1 MKRTTSFVIVILLL
15 ATGSSFGGNGDLVVD
30 GKLGVG
36 ISTPTQKLDV
46 YGSVNAGGGGWTGYY
61 AYGNSAIATLRVSDI
76 LSYGGPIGF
85 VGTDT
90 DNSFAV
96 RTNGNVVA
104 WFDKNSFVG
113 IGTANPSSKLH
124 IQGGDW
130 VGITLTNSGNINKVG
145 TLKND
150 PIGTYITGKSFLILS
165 DETSNIDSSNAGI
178 MFRTNNGPNDGYTT
192 PVMVVRETG
201 KVGIGTVDPA
211 YTLDVNGTIRGANV
225 SPSDLRLKENIVPV
239 EDALLKVKSMQGVSF
254 NWKTDANSNFPQG
267 RHYGVIAQEIEKVLP
282 EVVSTAPDGIK
293 AVAYTEIIPVLIEAI
308 KEQQKLIEK
317 QHAELQEIRALVGAK

>member
-1 MKRTTSFVIVILLL
+1 
-15 ATGSSFGGNGDLVVD
+15 
-30 GKLGVG
+30 
-36 ISTPTQKLDV
+36 
-46 YGSVNAGGGGWTGYY
+46 
-61 AYGNSAIATLRVSDI
+61 
-76 LSYGGPIGF
+76 
-85 VGTDT
+85 
-90 DNSFAV
+90 
-96 RTNGNVVA
+96 
-104 WFDKNSFVG
+104 
-113 IGTANPSSKLH
+113 
-124 IQGGDW
+124 
-130 VGITLTNSGNINKVG
+130 
-145 TLKND
+145 
-150 PIGTYITGKSFLILS
+150 
-165 DETSNIDSSNAGI
+165 